1 MAIVEVDFT
10 GVTSGAGFLEPG
22 VYRAQVESVEQR
34 DGKNYPGLSWTWS
47 SVEPDTQGQRAD
59 LFTSLSPKALWVLKG
74 ILEAFGAEIPQSAMR
89 FDTNRLVGKQA
100 MIKVI
105 NEPWTDAAGE
115 EHPSSKVERVW
126 AAPGAAAQ
134 TLHEIDVRPGVAPQ
148 HKVKATAPLP
158 DEPIDFGDEDD
169 IPFD

>member
-1 MAIVEVDFT
+1 MAIIEVDFT

-89 FDTNRLVGKQA
+89 FETNKLVGKQA

-115 EHPSSKVERVW
+115 EHPSSKVERVFKPLSTSQPPNGNGKAK
-126 AAPGAAAQ
+126 AAS
-134 TLHEIDVRPGVAPQ
+134 E
-148 HKVKATAPLP
+148 PLP
-158 DEPIDFGDEDD
+158 AEPDGLDFGDDED
-169 IPFD
+169 IPF